1 MPRVITLFLIF
12 NMLILCSAFAQQR
25 RAALSVELS
34 AQDTRGLRVVQ
45 VTTRRG
51 QRVDLYKG
59 SYALLIGVSDYTAGW
74 PDLESIPG
82 ELDRLEAA
90 LRRKGFSVTRVRNP
104 NAKQLKGAFDDFINA
119 HGFDP
124 ENRLLFFYSG
134 HGYTRTIGGR
144 RKGYLVPTDAPNPNR
159 DLKNFSRRA
168 LTMTDVLAM
177 ARRIDAKHA
186 LFLFDSCFSGTIF
199 RARALP
205 IPRYITNKTTKPV
218 RQFITAGS
226 AGEEVPAKSFFLPS
240 FIRAIEGE
248 GDTNRDG
255 FVTGSELGA
264 FLNQRVLEYDTGQTP
279 QYGKI
284 RDPDLD
290 EGDFVFLV
298 PMDERVPPEKK
309 PEPVAK
315 PEPKPEPK
323 TEPVAKAEPKPE
335 PEPAAEPE
343 RPQPEPTPVV
353 KKGPSTG
360 LLIAGGAALI
370 LSLQQYMTAL
380 DDNETAE
387 ATANS
392 DPDTSRQFEEY
403 RDTAALVA
411 LLSAVVGTGLL
422 VWAFQDGGDGDKSA
436 SAKGWGVAPVAV
448 ARNGRVI
455 PGLSVRYGW

>member
-1 MPRVITLFLIF
+1 
-12 NMLILCSAFAQQR
+12 
-25 RAALSVELS
+25 
-34 AQDTRGLRVVQ
+34 
-45 VTTRRG
+45 
-51 QRVDLYKG
+51 
-59 SYALLIGVSDYTAGW
+59 
-74 PDLESIPG
+74 
-82 ELDRLEAA
+82 
-90 LRRKGFSVTRVRNP
+90 
-104 NAKQLKGAFDDFINA
+104 
-119 HGFDP
+119 
-124 ENRLLFFYSG
+124 
-134 HGYTRTIGGR
+134 
-144 RKGYLVPTDAPNPNR
+144 
-159 DLKNFSRRA
+159 
-168 LTMTDVLAM
+168 
-177 ARRIDAKHA
+177 
-186 LFLFDSCFSGTIF
+186 LFDSCFSGTIF

-205 IPRYITNKTTKPV
+205 VPRYITNKTAKPV

-226 AGEEVPAKSFFLPS
+226 AGEEVPAKSVFLPS

-255 FVTGSELGA
+255 YVTGSELGA
-264 FLNQRVLEYDTGQTP
+264 FLNQRVLSYDTGQTP

-290 EGDFVFLV
+290 EGDFVFLS
-298 PMDERVPPEKK
+298 PMDERVPPDKQPKK
-309 PEPVAK
+309 D
-315 PEPKPEPK
+315 
-323 TEPVAKAEPKPE
+323 PVAKAEPKPE

>member
-1 MPRVITLFLIF
+1 MPRIITFFLIF

-25 RAALSVELS
+25 RAALSGELS

-51 QRVDLYKG
+51 KRVDLYKG

-104 NAKQLKGAFDDFINA
+104 NARQLRRAFDDFIDA

-134 HGYTRTIGGR
+134 HGYTRTTGGR

-159 DLKNFSRRA
+159 DLKNFNRRA
-168 LTMTDVLAM
+168 LTMTYVLAM
-177 ARRIDAKHA
+177 ARRIEAKHA

-205 IPRYITNKTTKPV
+205 VPRYITNKTAKPV

-226 AGEEVPAKSFFLPS
+226 AGEEVPAKSVFLPS

-255 FVTGSELGA
+255 YVTGSELGE
-264 FLNQRVLEYDTGQTP
+264 FLNQRVLSYDTGQTP

-290 EGDFVFLV
+290 EGDFVFLA

-315 PEPKPEPK
+315 P
-323 TEPVAKAEPKPE
+323 EPKPE

-370 LSLQQYMTAL
+370 LSLQQYMTSL

-387 ATANS
+387 ATADS

-411 LLSAVVGTGLL
+411 LLSAVAGAGLRY
-422 VWAFQDGGDGDKSA
+422 WAFQDADGEKTA
-436 SAKGWGVAPVAV
+436 SAKGWGVSPVAV
-448 ARNGRVI
+448 APDGRVI
-455 PGLSVRYGW
+455 PGLSVRYRW

>member
-1 MPRVITLFLIF
+1 MPRVITFFLIF

-25 RAALSVELS
+25 RAALSGELS

-51 QRVDLYKG
+51 KRVDLYKG

-104 NAKQLKGAFDDFINA
+104 NARQLRRAFDDFIDA

-134 HGYTRTIGGR
+134 HGYTRTTGGR

-159 DLKNFSRRA
+159 DLKNFNRRA
-168 LTMTDVLAM
+168 LTMTYVLAM
-177 ARRIDAKHA
+177 ARRIEAKHA

-205 IPRYITNKTTKPV
+205 VPRYITNKTAKPV

-226 AGEEVPAKSFFLPS
+226 AGEEVPAKSVFLPS

-255 FVTGSELGA
+255 YVTGSELGA
-264 FLNQRVLEYDTGQTP
+264 FLNQRVLSYDTGQTP

-290 EGDFVFLV
+290 EGDFVFLT
-298 PMDERVPPEKK
+298 PMDERVPPDKPLEKK
-309 PEPVAK
+309 PDPVAK
-315 PEPKPEPK
+315 PEPKPEP
-323 TEPVAKAEPKPE
+323 EPVAKSE
-335 PEPAAEPE
+335 
-343 RPQPEPTPVV
+343 PVV
-353 KKGPSTG
+353 KLEPVAKSEKPGKKGPSTG

-370 LSLQQYMTAL
+370 LSLQQYMTSL

-387 ATANS
+387 ATADS